1 MIMRRELIE
10 RQHSRRREIDEPV
23 VREASGKDDVVV
35 LREEVKKKREYLK
48 TTKFVEPAASESSGK
63 ESVSRRRKR
72 QGAKLP
78 IPNKESRVPRDQGSH
93 GDNGSKVSL
102 RMQIPANYPEFQ
114 MLTCFNLFRFH

>member
-10 RQHSRRREIDEPV
+10 RQHSRRREIDEPA

-35 LREEVKKKREYLK
+35 LREEVKKKREHLK

-63 ESVSRRRKR
+63 ESRRRKR

-93 GDNGSKVSL
+93 GDSGSKVSL
-102 RMQIPANYPEFQ
+102 SHLPSSMAFG
-114 MLTCFNLFRFH
+114 T